1 MLYSPISTSIIVLE
15 LIIVNSGIGLH
26 GCCHGSIALCVIE
39 WRSQDVSTLYGDQLN
54 SSAGGELVFGFQ
66 QCLLVCL
73 LLAWSFV
80 LRVHAGC
87 SR

>member
-1 MLYSPISTSIIVLE
+1 MVAAI
-15 LIIVNSGIGLH
+15 
-26 GCCHGSIALCVIE
+26 GSIALCVIE